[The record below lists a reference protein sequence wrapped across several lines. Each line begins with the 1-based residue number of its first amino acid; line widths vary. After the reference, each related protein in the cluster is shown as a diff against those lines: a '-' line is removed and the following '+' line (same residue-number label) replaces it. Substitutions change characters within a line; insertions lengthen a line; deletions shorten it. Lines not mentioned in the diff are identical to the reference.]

1 MKTATR
7 SWPWYYALILIAA
20 VVATRILWL
29 NHDLW
34 SLDEGSTFTMAQ
46 QVLEGDVLYRD
57 AADNR
62 SPLMPYLKAAI
73 FAVFGDWNSTA
84 VHRVIAVL
92 LGLVAY
98 LLGWIATKLDRK
110 ATGIATAAIFVLLQ
124 ILYVHAGDTM
134 SANTEWFV
142 VIFSTA
148 AFALFVRWINR
159 PSFIHGLLIGG
170 PSVVKPS
177 PTTAANESYP

>member
-34 SLDEGSTFTMAQ
+34 SLYESSTFTMAQ

-73 FAVFGDWNSTA
+73 FAVFGNPFAHPTDAGKQTA
-84 VHRVIAVL
+84 RVL
-92 LGLVAY
+92 LPLGQSGKLKFQMNPGPYDSNAY
-98 LLGWIATKLDRK
+98 DWAYWGPFSGET
-110 ATGIATAAIFVLLQ
+110 V
-124 ILYVHAGDTM
+124 
-134 SANTEWFV
+134 TEN
-142 VIFSTA
+142 S
-148 AFALFVRWINR
+148 
-159 PSFIHGLLIGG
+159 SQ
-170 PSVVKPS
+170 
-177 PTTAANESYP
+177 